1 MANADYIVHPFEP
14 VFDTNSRILIL
25 GSLPSPDSRKNGFYY
40 GHVRN
45 RFWQV
50 LAQVTGRPAPQT
62 IEEKRSF
69 VLNAHIALYDVIAAC
84 EIAGASDA
92 SIKNVRAAD
101 LSPIFAAAKIQA
113 VFCNGAKAYRLY
125 LRLQKPLWDVP
136 VFALPSTSPANAA
149 WSAEKLAEAYRI
161 ILPYL

>member
-14 VFDTNSRILIL
+14 VFDADSRILIL

-40 GHVRN
+40 GHARN
-45 RFWQV
+45 RFWKV
-50 LAQVTGRPAPQT
+50 LAQVTGFPAPQT
-62 IEEKRSF
+62 VEEKIAF
-69 VLNAHIALYDVIAAC
+69 AYKAHIALYDVIAAC
-84 EIAGASDA
+84 EIIGASDA
-92 SIKNVRAAD
+92 SIKNVQPAD

-113 VFCNGAKAYRLY
+113 VFCSGTKAYQLY
-125 LRLQKPLWDVP
+125 LRWQKPLWDVP

-149 WSAEKLAEAYRI
+149 WSAEKLAEAYRV